1 MMKEA
6 CLLAQWGV
14 PMVGGSYR
22 EGFAKAL
29 ASEWKKAKERA
40 ARREWSAASRV
51 ESSFGLPI
59 RSWPRQRRALLW
71 RLRWGRSGLSPLH
84 PHVGPHRRLV
94 RSLTD
99 QPQAQGDPTHA

>member
-1 MMKEA
+1 MKEA

-51 ESSFGLPI
+51 ESSLGLPI
-59 RSWPRQRRALLW
+59 RSCPVNVAPCSGVFAGVAPASRPFTRM
-71 RLRWGRSGLSPLH
+71 WGRIAGSF
-84 PHVGPHRRLV
+84 
-94 RSLTD
+94 
-99 QPQAQGDPTHA
+99 AA